1 METGVSIES
10 PIGALSTI
18 EPRIAAKGATKSSGA
33 VVTHIIANMVAI
45 AKMFFIAV
53 FIVDILFLLQRV
65 RSMSN
70 QGILRTTS
78 AQLHGTY
85 QILPPPPWGDSFSG
99 YFADTFAGYYC
110 P

>member
-45 AKMFFIAV
+45 AKMFFIAIFV
-53 FIVDILFLLQRV
+53 VDILFITK
-65 RSMSN
+65 SEMSN
-70 QGILRTTS
+70 DCETALNDIRPATWYVPNSSPSTTLR
-78 AQLHGTY
+78 
-85 QILPPPPWGDSFSG
+85 DSFSG
-99 YFADTFAGYYC
+99 YFAKRHRLR
-110 P
+110 

>member
-33 VVTHIIANMVAI
+33 VVTHIAANMVAI

-53 FIVDILFLLQRV
+53 FIVDILQIPDQLLF
-65 RSMSN
+65 N
-70 QGILRTTS
+70 
-78 AQLHGTY
+78 
-85 QILPPPPWGDSFSG
+85 PPRSFSTPHEA
-99 YFADTFAGYYC
+99 FRHA